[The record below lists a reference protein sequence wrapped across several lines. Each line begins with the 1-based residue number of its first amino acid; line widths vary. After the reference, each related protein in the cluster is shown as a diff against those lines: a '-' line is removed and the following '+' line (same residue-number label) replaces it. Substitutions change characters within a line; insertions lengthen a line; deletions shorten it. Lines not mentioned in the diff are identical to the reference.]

1 MHPLFARASSHQQ
14 GATAPLYETARYP
27 LEDVPSLVEKVVT
40 PSPGGYIPG
49 MSFSLT
55 EGVHHHVTKLSEIV
69 SCSQV
74 N

>member
-1 MHPLFARASSHQQ
+1 MKSERPKSK
-14 GATAPLYETARYP
+14 
-27 LEDVPSLVEKVVT
+27 EDVPSLVEKVVT